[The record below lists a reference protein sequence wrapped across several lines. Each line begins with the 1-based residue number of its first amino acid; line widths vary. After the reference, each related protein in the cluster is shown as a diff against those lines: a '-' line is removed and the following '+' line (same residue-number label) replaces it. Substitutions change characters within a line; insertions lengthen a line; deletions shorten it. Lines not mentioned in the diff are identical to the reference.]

1 MNSTI
6 QPIHPFMRALLAIAA
21 ALVFISGIQLF
32 IFSDFTA
39 QYFAWTIKP
48 SLTAATLG
56 AAYWASCALEIAAAR
71 QRHWAYAR
79 IAVPAVMLFTTITLI
94 VTLLHLDRF
103 HLAAADPLS
112 RGAAWAWLIVYVSV
126 PPLMLGAWIIQAR
139 TTGSTPPRQQPLST
153 PITIGAA
160 LLALI
165 FTPLGLA
172 LLFAPQMVI
181 PAWPWALTPLT
192 ARAIGAWG
200 FALGIA
206 MIHAIW
212 ERDYSRIRVA
222 TWGIAAFGLLE
233 LIAIARYTADIKWE
247 LPQAWMYLGFM
258 LFVAI
263 FGVISVVVAQK
274 KLTG

>member
-1 MNSTI
+1 MNPTA

-71 QRHWAYAR
+71 ERLWAPAR
-79 IAVPAVMLFTTITLI
+79 IAVPAVFIFTTITLI
-94 VTLLHLDRF
+94 VTILHLDRF
-103 HLAAADPLS
+103 HLSAADPLS
-112 RGAAWAWLIVYVSV
+112 RNAAWAWLIVYVSV
-126 PPLMLGAWIIQAR
+126 PPLMLGAWIVQAR
-139 TTGSTPPRQQPLST
+139 TPGSMPPRQQPLGTAITICAALIALVFT
-153 PITIGAA
+153 PIGI
-160 LLALI
+160 
-165 FTPLGLA
+165 A

-212 ERDYSRIRVA
+212 ERDYSRVRVA
-222 TWGIAAFGLLE
+222 TWGIATFGLLE
-233 LIAIARYTADIKWE
+233 LIAIARYPADIKWE
-247 LPQAWMYLGFM
+247 LPQAWLYLGFM

-263 FGVISVVVAQK
+263 FGVTSVVLARQK
-274 KLTG
+274 PTR

>member
-1 MNSTI
+1 MTPTA
-6 QPIHPFMRALLAIAA
+6 QPIHPFMQALLTIAA

-56 AAYWASCALEIAAAR
+56 AAYWASCALELAAAR
-71 QRHWAYAR
+71 QRHWANAR

-94 VTLLHLDRF
+94 VTILHLDRF

-126 PPLMLGAWIIQAR
+126 PVLMLGAWIVQAR
-139 TTGSTPPRQQPLST
+139 TPGSTPPIQQPLGA
-153 PITIGAA
+153 PITICTA

-165 FTPLGLA
+165 LIPFGLA
-172 LLFAPQMVI
+172 LLLVPQLVI
-181 PAWPWALTPLT
+181 PVWPWVLTPLT

-212 ERDYSRIRVA
+212 ERDRNRVRVA
-222 TWGIAAFGLLE
+222 TWGIATFGILE
-233 LIAIARYTADIKWE
+233 LIAIARYPADITWG
-247 LPQAWMYLGFM
+247 LPQAWLYLGFM

-263 FGVISVVVAQK
+263 FGVTSVVIARK
-274 KLTG
+274 R